1 MSPYLT
7 RPRKGPYGYVVGVLT
22 SDEPGVFAP
31 GELQNAESFDFPV
44 LYEAVTGLNR
54 GPEAD
59 AALGERV
66 AAAARDLES
75 RGVRALIGAD
85 ASLLAFQREVAQAV
99 RVPVMLSSLLQLPLI
114 DHVLP
119 AGRAIGVLAVDEA
132 AARRAISDQR
142 LTPHRRAIAVSGVEA
157 PAGGDAAGLKER
169 TVAAARALCAREPDI
184 GGIVLEGGRM
194 CRHARAVHDA
204 TGLPVFD
211 ALSMT
216 RFLKAGA
223 RQDSYSGYY

>member
-1 MSPYLT
+1 MATRQLLGPDGEPIRKEALLEEVAAPTLSGVRRPISGHPSSGLT
-7 RPRKGPYGYVVGVLT
+7 
-22 SDEPGVFAP
+22 PGRLAALLRASEE
-31 GELQNAESFDFPV
+31 GD
-44 LYEAVTGLNR
+44 
-54 GPEAD
+54 PEAYL
-59 AALGERV
+59 ALAEDIEEK
-66 AAAARDLES
+66 DLHYL
-75 RGVRALIGAD
+75 GVMGTRK
-85 ASLLAFQREVAQAV
+85 R
-99 RVPVMLSSLLQLPLI
+99 
-114 DHVLP
+114 
-119 AGRAIGVLAVDEA
+119 
-132 AARRAISDQR
+132 
-142 LTPHRRAIAVSGVEA
+142 AVSGVEA

-184 GGIVLEGGRM
+184 GGLVLEGGRM